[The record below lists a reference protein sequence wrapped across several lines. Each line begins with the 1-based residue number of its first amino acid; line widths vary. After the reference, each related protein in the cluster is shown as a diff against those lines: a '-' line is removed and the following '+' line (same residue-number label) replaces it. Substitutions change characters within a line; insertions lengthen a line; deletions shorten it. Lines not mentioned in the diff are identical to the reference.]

1 MSQLD
6 ARHGRVYSSVGSLN
20 RLPARIAPDE
30 RDGTISLG
38 QSHMLLPARS
48 AAPAAIAKANAV
60 RVLLFDGDPIHRE
73 AMTDELS
80 KQGFV
85 IRSFGDSGALLGA
98 VRDAVDVDVIV
109 VLPKESSLDL
119 LIKLQR
125 QGVTVP
131 VIFLG
136 ARSLPA
142 QAVSKLQGL
151 EVLAKRLRSVA
162 LESVVKA
169 CGPTDQAPHEGSMIC
184 GRLHLRS
191 DDRRACWNGLDV
203 GVSYREYNLVH
214 MLVSDV
220 GQYKTYR
227 AIYDRLHYV
236 GFIAG
241 SGNDGYRAN
250 VRTVIK
256 RIRNKFRAIDP
267 AFDEIESYTGFGYC
281 WRSQTR

>member
-1 MSQLD
+1 
-6 ARHGRVYSSVGSLN
+6 
-20 RLPARIAPDE
+20 LPARIAPDE
-30 RDGTISLG
+30 RDDTISLG
-38 QSHMLLPARS
+38 QNHMLLPARS
-48 AAPAAIAKANAV
+48 AAPAAI

-73 AMTDELS
+73 TMTNQLS

-98 VRDAVDVDVIV
+98 LRDAVDVDVIV
-109 VLPKESSLDL
+109 VLLKESSLDL

-131 VIFLG
+131 VVLLG

-151 EVLAKRLRSVA
+151 EGLAKRLRSVA
-162 LESVVKA
+162 LKA
-169 CGPTDQAPHEGSMIC
+169 CGPTDQAPDEGPIIC

-191 DDRRACWNGLDV
+191 DDRRAYWNGLDV
-203 GVSYREYNLVH
+203 GVSYREYNLLH

-241 SGNDGYRAN
+241 SGSDGYRAN

-267 AFDEIESYTGFGYC
+267 AFDEIESYTAFGYC
-281 WRSQTR
+281 WRKPD